1 MFRKFIITLAV
12 IFGISGVA
20 LASVNILDNGTNLGP
35 AQDIN
40 IQGASITNNG
50 PTKIVNIKSISG
62 DTTVTGSLTTDGTL
76 YTAKITSDG
85 AIYLGRAT
93 LDPCGTL
100 GAGYVF
106 FNDSTGEPCY
116 CDNNHDD
123 LKFEDGSTACF

>member
-1 MFRKFIITLAV
+1 MKKFFLAL
-12 IFGISGVA
+12 IAIALMTGVSF
-20 LASVNILDNGTNLGP
+20 ASVNVLSDGTNLGP

-40 IQGASITNNG
+40 ITGGSVTGNG
-50 PTKIVNIKSISG
+50 PVKTLSMGTV
-62 DTTVTGSLTTDGTL
+62 TTDLNVTGSVITDGTL
-76 YTAKITSDG
+76 YTGKIISDG

-106 FNDSTGEPCY
+106 FNNTTGEPCY

-123 LKFEDGSTACF
+123 IKFEDGSTACF